1 MQLSRRTNI
10 FLEISNGEDSQSVI
24 IVDSQPKNDSSE
36 LEHSDNTS
44 IPSIRP
50 QTEKENMSHD
60 VDDKIEED
68 STGRKKMKTKTIFDS
83 ESQGTDSEVT
93 PDAET
98 SSAYEN
104 SGNYCSAVRV

>member
-24 IVDSQPKNDSSE
+24 TVNSQPKNDSSE

-60 VDDKIEED
+60 VDD
-68 STGRKKMKTKTIFDS
+68 STGRKKMKTKKIFDS

-93 PDAET
+93 PDAEI

-104 SGNYCSAVRV
+104 SGKYCSAVRV